1 MRNRIID
8 NLIFFSYSLL
18 LHIICIVF
26 FIIGIEEVSVP
37 RMVKIDTDIVK
48 ATMID
53 ESSILL
59 KIARRQ
65 VKEEKSLKVSEYE
78 KEEALEQLKEGQKEI
93 MSSEQEFLYFDM
105 QSKME
110 RHHNAISKQEQKRI
124 EKINSFGGVLEQ
136 KLAEDKRVAQE
147 KELLA
152 EIKQHVKLYW
162 TRPANTKNGLQVTL
176 RVRLLPSGDV
186 EKVMIIESSN
196 NIIFDR
202 SAELAVYKASPLP
215 MPLNARVVSKF
226 LNFNFI
232 FNP

>member
-1 MRNRIID
+1 MCSSELREQKLAEDKRVAQEKARLVEIKQQAEKEIRA
-8 NLIFFSYSLL
+8 
-18 LHIICIVF
+18 
-26 FIIGIEEVSVP
+26 EEV
-37 RMVKIDTDIVK
+37 R
-48 ATMID
+48 
-53 ESSILL
+53 
-59 KIARRQ
+59 
-65 VKEEKSLKVSEYE
+65 
-78 KEEALEQLKEGQKEI
+78 
-93 MSSEQEFLYFDM
+93 
-105 QSKME
+105 
-110 RHHNAISKQEQKRI
+110 
-124 EKINSFGGVLEQ
+124 EQ